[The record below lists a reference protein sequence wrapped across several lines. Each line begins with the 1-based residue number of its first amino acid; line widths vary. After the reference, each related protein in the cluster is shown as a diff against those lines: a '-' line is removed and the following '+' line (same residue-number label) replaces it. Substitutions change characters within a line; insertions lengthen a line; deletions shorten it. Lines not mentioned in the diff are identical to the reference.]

1 MRIAVLIQC
10 HKDPQQVNF
19 LLDKLAHPQIDC
31 YVHVDKKA
39 DFADKILRRKN
50 VFVLPEEK
58 RVSVEW
64 AKISQVDATINLLW
78 SAISGGVRLLL
89 AD

>member
-10 HKDPQQVNF
+10 HKDLQQVNF

-50 VFVLPEEK
+50 VFVLPEE
-58 RVSVEW
+58 W
-64 AKISQVDATINLLW
+64 AKISQVDATINRLLA
-78 SAISGGVRLLL
+78 STSGGV
-89 AD
+89 

>member
-10 HKDPQQVNF
+10 HKDLQQVNF

-58 RVSVEW
+58 RVSRMGKNITGRCNDKSFVSFYFW
-64 AKISQVDATINLLW
+64 GGGMTIT
-78 SAISGGVRLLL
+78 G
-89 AD
+89 

>member
-1 MRIAVLIQC
+1 MKIAVLIQC
-10 HKDPQQVNF
+10 HKNAKQIN
-19 LLDKLAHPQIDC
+19 LLLNKLNHPDIDC
-31 YVHVDKKA
+31 YLHIDKKA
-39 DFADKILRRKN
+39 YFEEQIVHRKN

-64 AKISQVDATINLLW
+64 AKISQVDATINLLS

>member
-10 HKDPQQVNF
+10 HKDLQQVNF

-39 DFADKILRRKN
+39 DFADKILR
-50 VFVLPEEK
+50 
-58 RVSVEW
+58 
-64 AKISQVDATINLLW
+64 
-78 SAISGGVRLLL
+78 
-89 AD
+89 